1 MKVVEI
7 FNSIEGEGIR
17 AGYRCTFIRLYGCN
31 LNCSYCDTRYGCEE
45 NNYEVMSI
53 EEIIKKVSTYDCN
66 MITITGGEPM
76 IHPGIKNLVRALC
89 RLDYKINIETNGTI
103 ERPID
108 FPIGITFTMDYK
120 CPTSK
125 MEDKMSLGNVDS
137 LLATDVLKFV
147 VGCKDDLNKALQIT
161 ESMNSVPTIYISPVF
176 GNIEL
181 EDIVNYMNTHYI
193 NNWRIQAQLHK
204 IIWDPQKR
212 GV

>member
-45 NNYEVMSI
+45 NNYAVMSI

-103 ERPID
+103 ERSID
-108 FPIGITFTMDYK
+108 FPKSITFTMDYK

-125 MEDKMSLGNVDS
+125 MEDKMSLENVDS

-181 EDIVNYMNTHYI
+181 EDIVNYMNTHCI
-193 NNWRIQAQLHK
+193 NNWRLQVQLHK